1 MKIVDYLAEFGT
13 YSFPEGFKELLEGK
27 SIIEQL
33 NYFRISNGYGFFF
46 EPWRERKNSS
56 ARFLRVE
63 NSSDVKAVIVDK
75 GLIVGAMVE
84 NEYGKDEP
92 CFIDQCVT
100 TWSASDNNG
109 AGYKERCECAIFIA
123 VPEDF
128 MEK

>member
-1 MKIVDYLAEFGT
+1 MKIVRYVKEFGE
-13 YSFPEGFKELLEGK
+13 YSFPEGFKDLLVGK
-27 SIIEQL
+27 SVDEQL

-63 NSSDVKAVIVDK
+63 NSCDVKAVIVDK
-75 GLIVGAMVE
+75 DLVVGVMINDYQCTNV
-84 NEYGKDEP
+84 P
-92 CFIDQCVT
+92 CFIDKGVT
-100 TWSASDNNG
+100 TWDASDNNG

-128 MEK
+128 MDK